1 MSLGTLVVELTA
13 NVAKFQSD
21 LGRAEQIAQNTARK
35 IDAQFGIVKNALA
48 TFGVGLA
55 SFASFDALAKKIDGV
70 ISSAAGLQQL
80 SERTGATVEN
90 LSALASVAKLSGTD
104 TDLLAVGMQKL
115 SRAMVDAQQGGA
127 KTTAA
132 FSAIGISTKDLASK
146 RPDEIFIRIAT
157 ELAKYQD
164 GAAKTALAQ
173 ELLGKSGA
181 NLLPVMKDLAEVGDL
196 QVKVTSE
203 QAQMADEYEKN
214 LVRLKASTDAIFKKI
229 GLELVPVL
237 NAFTKAILE
246 SQNAN
251 DGLRASVNALAKDGS
266 IRDWAESAAIG
277 VAYFI
282 DVASVVPDLF
292 NMVGKTIGA
301 AAAQFMGLIDVV
313 KGTGQA
319 LSGEFTKGVQTA
331 QAGLSQIKG
340 VGDLWAKDMQDIWN
354 RPLFSD
360 RLKKQLDEAR
370 KSTGAAPRPSLP
382 NLNLGGDNEL
392 LKKQLEGQ
400 LKLLERQ
407 IQEEQRLWQ
416 TREQFLSHFYGDDLV
431 SIADYYA
438 SRQNAAEE
446 HLRNTQ
452 ELFDREIA
460 ALKSYQSKVNDAKAK
475 LDAQNRI
482 EDVQERSRQLTIDA
496 QTKSMVLNLE
506 QAKATRVY
514 NDEVERLN
522 IRLLE
527 LQGNLAEAGKRQT
540 ALQDRQIRRR
550 LTVEGNTQGLETL
563 DQLEKLQ
570 NARSAMG
577 ELSLKS
583 VGIEEM
589 LGATEARVAAERQ
602 TGAITELESMAKL
615 SVARS
620 QAVSQLTEIANQMM
634 AVAQASGDNRMI
646 ANVEAFRAKIEQ
658 LAASS
663 DVLGAKFR
671 LIFEDNLTNF
681 FTDLVSGAKT
691 FKAAFLDMARGIEQ
705 AITRIVAQN
714 LAQSLFGNGGMFGG
728 AFGGGTAG
736 AMAGGASAG
745 VGSWLN
751 GIAGSIFGSVM
762 GGGPAAVAS
771 TASSGTG
778 LTMPASVFSLPARA
792 GGGDVLS
799 SQAYLVGEQGPEVF
813 VPKGAG
819 FIVSNDRLASYERL
833 VTTAAKGPAGM
844 WGGKGMASLQAR
856 ADGGDVYPNQ
866 AYLVGERGPEVFI
879 PREVGSSNSNQRGGN
894 GGTVIVNNHFASG
907 TDMRTI
913 DQAAM
918 QIGQRVQ
925 RAMRR
930 NF

>member
-35 IDAQFGIVKNALA
+35 IDAQFGLVKNALA

-55 SFASFDALAKKIDGV
+55 SFASFDALAKKIEGV

-90 LSALASVAKLSGTD
+90 LSGLASVAKLSGTD
-104 TDLLAVGMQKL
+104 TDLLAGGLQKL
-115 SRAMVDAQQGGA
+115 SRAMIDAQQGGT
-127 KTTAA
+127 KTSAA
-132 FSAIGISTKDLASK
+132 FNAVGISSKDLVSK
-146 RPDEIFIRIAT
+146 RPDEIFIRLAT

-164 GAAKTALAQ
+164 GAGKTALAQ

-181 NLLPVMKDLAEVGDL
+181 NLLPVMKDLADVGEL

-214 LVRLKASTDAIFKKI
+214 LVRFKASTDAIFKKI

-251 DGLRASVNALAKDGS
+251 DGLRASVNSLAKDGS
-266 IRDWAESAAIG
+266 IRSWAEEAAIG
-277 VAYFI
+277 LAYFI

-319 LSGEFTKGVQTA
+319 LSGEFTQGVQTA
-331 QAGLSQIKG
+331 QAGLAQIRG
-340 VGDLWAKDMQDIWN
+340 VGNLWVQDMKDIWN

-370 KSTGAAPRPSLP
+370 DGVANAPRPKLP

-392 LKKQLEGQ
+392 FQKQLEGQ

-416 TREQFLSHFYGDDLV
+416 VREQFLANFYGDDLI

-438 SRQNAAEE
+438 ARQNAAEE

-452 ELFDREIA
+452 ALFDREVA
-460 ALKSYQSKVNDAKAK
+460 ALKSYQAKVDDAKAK

-482 EDVQERSRQLTIDA
+482 EDVQERSRQLSIDA
-496 QTKSMVLNLE
+496 QSKSLLLSLE
-506 QAKATRVY
+506 QAKATRTY

-527 LQGNLAEAGKRQT
+527 MQGNLEEAGKRQS
-540 ALQDRQIRRR
+540 ALQNRQLRKR
-550 LTVEGNTQGLETL
+550 LTVEDNTQGLAAL
-563 DQLEKLQ
+563 DQLERLQ
-570 NARSAMG
+570 NARSAMS
-577 ELSLKS
+577 ELNMRSS
-583 VGIEEM
+583 GVEEM
-589 LGATEARVAAERQ
+589 LGATEVRVAAQRQ

-615 SVARS
+615 SSARS
-620 QAVSQLTEIANQMM
+620 QAASQLTEIANQMR
-634 AVAQASGDNRMI
+634 AVAEASGDNRMI
-646 ANVEAFRAKIEQ
+646 ANVEAFRVKIEQ

-714 LAQSLFGNGGMFGG
+714 LAQSLFGASGV
-728 AFGGGTAG
+728 FGGGMG
-736 AMAGGASAG
+736 GGASES
-745 VGSWLN
+745 VGGWLN
-751 GIAGSIFGSVM
+751 GVAGSIFGAAM
-762 GGGPAAVAS
+762 GGQPAAAAS
-771 TASSGTG
+771 MASSGTG
-778 LTMPASVFSLPARA
+778 LTTPASVWSLPARA
-792 GGGDVLS
+792 SGGDVLS

-813 VPKGAG
+813 VPKAAG

-833 VTTAAKGPAGM
+833 AASSAKGPAGM
-844 WGGKGMASLQAR
+844 WGTWNGHSVESLPAR
-856 ADGGDVYPNQ
+856 AEGGDVHANQ
-866 AYLVGERGPEVFI
+866 AYVVGERGPEIFV
-879 PREVGSSNSNQRGGN
+879 PSAAGNSAGNDGQNRPGGSRI
-894 GGTVIVNNHFASG
+894 VINNHFAAG
-907 TDMRTI
+907 TDLRTI
-913 DQAAM
+913 EQAATL
-918 QIGQRVQ
+918 IGQRVQ

-930 NF
+930 NY

>member
-70 ISSAAGLQQL
+70 IASAAGLQQL

-90 LSALASVAKLSGTD
+90 LSALGSVAKLSGTD
-104 TDLLAVGMQKL
+104 SEQLAGGLQKL
-115 SRAMVDAQQGGA
+115 SRAMLDAQQGGT
-127 KTTAA
+127 KTSAA
-132 FSAIGISTKDLASK
+132 FSAVGISTKDLASQ
-146 RPDEIFIRIAT
+146 RPDEVFIRLAT

-164 GAAKTALAQ
+164 GAGKTALAQ

-251 DGLRASVNALAKDGS
+251 DGLKASVDGLAKDGS

-277 VAYFI
+277 IAYFV
-282 DVASVVPDLF
+282 DVVSIVPDIL
-292 NMVGKTIGA
+292 NMVGKTIAA
-301 AAAQFMGLIDVV
+301 AAAQFMGLIEVV
-313 KGTGQA
+313 KGAGQA
-319 LSGEFTKGVQTA
+319 LSGEFTKGAQTA
-331 QAGLSQIKG
+331 RDGLSQILT
-340 VGDLWAKDMQDIWN
+340 VGDLWAKDMQEIWN

-360 RLKKQLDEAR
+360 RLKKQLEEAR
-370 KSTGAAPRPSLP
+370 KSTASVPRATLP
-382 NLNLGGDNEL
+382 NLNLGGDTEL
-392 LKKQLEGQ
+392 LKKQLDGQ

-407 IQEEQRLWQ
+407 VQDEQRLWQ
-416 TREQFLSHFYGDDLV
+416 WREQIVGRVYAEDLV
-431 SIADYYA
+431 SIADYYSA
-438 SRQNAAEE
+438 RQAAAEE

-452 ELFDREIA
+452 ALYDREVA
-460 ALKSYQSKVNDAKAK
+460 ALKAYQAKVTDAKSK

-482 EDVQERSRQLTIDA
+482 EDIQERSKQLSTDA
-496 QTKSMVLNLE
+496 QAKSILLSMD

-514 NDEVERLN
+514 QEEVERLN

-527 LQGNLAEAGKRQT
+527 MQGNLTEAGKRQT
-540 ALQDRQIRRR
+540 ALQDRPLRQR
-550 LTVEGNTQGLETL
+550 LTVENNTQGLQVL

-570 NARSAMG
+570 NARSAFS

-583 VGIEEM
+583 SVIEEQ
-589 LGATEARVAAERQ
+589 LGITESRVSAQRQ

-620 QAVSQLTEIANQMM
+620 QAVTQLTEIANQMM
-634 AVAQASGDNRMI
+634 AVAEASGDSRMI
-646 ANVEAFRAKIEQ
+646 VNVEAFKARIDQ

-663 DVLGAKFR
+663 DVLGTKFR

-681 FTDLVSGAKT
+681 FTDLISGAKS
-691 FKAAFLDMARGIEQ
+691 FKSAFLDMARGIEQ

-714 LAQSLFGNGGMFGG
+714 LAQSLFGNSGLFGGNFEGTVSKFVGSVFGSMFGLTP
-728 AFGGGTAG
+728 APASPAG
-736 AMAGGASAG
+736 A
-745 VGSWLN
+745 
-751 GIAGSIFGSVM
+751 
-762 GGGPAAVAS
+762 
-771 TASSGTG
+771 
-778 LTMPASVFSLPARA
+778 SLPGRA
-792 GGGDVLS
+792 TGGDVLS
-799 SQAYLVGEQGPEVF
+799 NQPYWVGEKGPEVF

-819 FIVSNDRLASYERL
+819 YIAPTERLAGL
-833 VTTAAKGPAGM
+833 TALAKVAASSTQGPIDALR
-844 WGGKGMASLQAR
+844 SLAFLPAR
-856 ADGGDVYPNQ
+856 ANGGDVMPNQ
-866 AYLVGERGPEVFI
+866 PYLVGERGPEVFL
-879 PREVGSSNSNQRGGN
+879 PYEMGSGAMNEDRFRAKGANV
-894 GGTVIVNNHFASG
+894 VINNHFAAG
-907 TDMRTI
+907 TDLRTI
-913 DQAAM
+913 DQAANL
-918 QIGQRVQ
+918 IGQRVQ

-930 NF
+930 ST

>member
-127 KTTAA
+127 KTSAA

-282 DVASVVPDLF
+282 DVASVIPDLF

-360 RLKKQLDEAR
+360 RLKKQLEEAR
-370 KSTGAAPRPSLP
+370 KSTGASPRPSLP
-382 NLNLGGDNEL
+382 NLNLGGDKEL

-416 TREQFLSHFYGDDLV
+416 TREQFLAHFYGDDLV
-431 SIADYYA
+431 SIADYYG

-482 EDVQERSRQLTIDA
+482 EDVEERSRQLTIDA

-570 NARSAMG
+570 NVRSAMG

-583 VGIEEM
+583 AGIEEM

-620 QAVSQLTEIANQMM
+620 QAVSQLTEIAKQMM

-663 DVLGAKFR
+663 DLLGAKFR

-728 AFGGGTAG
+728 AFGGGMAG
-736 AMAGGASAG
+736 VMAGGASAG
-745 VGSWLN
+745 VGGWLN
-751 GIAGSIFGSVM
+751 GVLGSIFGTAM
-762 GGGPAAVAS
+762 GGAPAAALS

-778 LTMPASVFSLPARA
+778 LTIPASVFSLPARA

-833 VTTAAKGPAGM
+833 VTTATKGPAGM
-844 WGGKGMASLQAR
+844 WSGNGMASLPAR

-866 AYLVGERGPEVFI
+866 AYLVGERRPEVFI

-894 GGTVIVNNHFASG
+894 GGTVIVNNHFAPG